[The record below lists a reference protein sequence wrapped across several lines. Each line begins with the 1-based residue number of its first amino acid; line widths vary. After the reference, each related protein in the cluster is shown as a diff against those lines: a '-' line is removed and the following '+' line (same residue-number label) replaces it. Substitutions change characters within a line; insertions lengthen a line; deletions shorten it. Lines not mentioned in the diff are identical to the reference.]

1 MRAIKMVSV
10 RTVCTIAQ
18 LVAILTELAMGQT
31 KTFRSANGAQVTY
44 FRRKSGFRQPQM
56 MVMQVSP
63 ASSCK

>member
-1 MRAIKMVSV
+1 MRAVKMVSV
-10 RTVCTIAQ
+10 RTVCAMAQ

-31 KTFRSANGAQVTY
+31 KTFRSPNGAQVTY
-44 FRRKSGFRQPQM
+44 FRRNAGFRQPQM